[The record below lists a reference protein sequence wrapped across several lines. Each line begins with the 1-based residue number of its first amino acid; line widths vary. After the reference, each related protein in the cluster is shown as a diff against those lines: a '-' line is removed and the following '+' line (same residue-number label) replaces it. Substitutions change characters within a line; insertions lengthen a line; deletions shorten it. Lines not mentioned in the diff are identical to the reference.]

1 MSIKFNNII
10 IKQNINFFFQH
21 LEGKKF
27 ELKQS
32 GIYSPVDFDF
42 LWNLQI
48 VSFSVLNERMIG
60 ELGQI
65 YCFVVKIRLTF
76 FVNRTTKELYL
87 FKINVNDFKK
97 REFKKSEKPQEA
109 TKIYERYQ
117 NYKFCSRFLG
127 GRLVTSPFLIYYCF
141 PKTNTFFL

>member
-1 MSIKFNNII
+1 M
-10 IKQNINFFFQH
+10 
-21 LEGKKF
+21 
-27 ELKQS
+27 
-32 GIYSPVDFDF
+32 DFDF

-60 ELGQI
+60 ELGYLFLI
-65 YCFVVKIRLTF
+65 LKIRVIF
-76 FVNRTTKELYL
+76 IINRTTKELYL

-117 NYKFCSRFLG
+117 NYMKYVNLAPDCYKIASLMNG
-127 GRLVTSPFLIYYCF
+127 
-141 PKTNTFFL
+141 